1 MIIVT
6 GGAGFI
12 GSNIIKGL
20 NDQGIDDILVVDN
33 IASSSKY
40 LNLNGLKFKD
50 FIHKDDLIRRLDAL
64 DNVEMVF
71 HEGACSSTTETDGNY
86 MLRNNYEYTKTI
98 LAACVKWNAKL
109 VYASSASVYGGGEN
123 GFAEKTDCEYPLN
136 VYASSK
142 WMFDNFLRRNF
153 SSLKIPVVGLRYFNV
168 YGPQENH
175 KGSMAS
181 VAFHFFN
188 QIKENGSMKLFEGSD
203 EFRRDF
209 IHVDDVVKVNMHFLD
224 ESNSGI
230 FNCGTGIARSFLDIA
245 NVFHGLNSGS
255 DISFIPFPAHLEGKY
270 QAYTCAN
277 LDALRASGYKEQF
290 LSLEEG
296 MGSYYNK
303 LKLTGGYHL

>member
-1 MIIVT
+1 
-6 GGAGFI
+6 
-12 GSNIIKGL
+12 
-20 NDQGIDDILVVDN
+20 
-33 IASSSKY
+33 
-40 LNLNGLKFKD
+40 
-50 FIHKDDLIRRLDAL
+50 
-64 DNVEMVF
+64 
-71 HEGACSSTTETDGNY
+71 
-86 MLRNNYEYTKTI
+86 
-98 LAACVKWNAKL
+98 
-109 VYASSASVYGGGEN
+109 
-123 GFAEKTDCEYPLN
+123 
-136 VYASSK
+136 
-142 WMFDNFLRRNF
+142 
-153 SSLKIPVVGLRYFNV
+153 
-168 YGPQENH
+168 
-175 KGSMAS
+175 MAS

-296 MGSYYNK
+296 MGLYYNK